1 MKRTIA
7 ACGLVAWALGVS
19 REMSM
24 MRTLALALAVIA
36 AAATRA
42 WPAGYPQGAIVA
54 DPNRPGLY
62 WFSQVDNNTTN
73 PTTGGANWLPFN
85 PSATLVTGQVYFE
98 FTTPTSVALMPFGG
112 SSIVINKIVYHI
124 PSAGISCSN
133 TNTYVGGVS
142 GQSLGND
149 LVYDVF
155 LFNDAGM
162 LTCDYYLISGG
173 IGSLHEPDTTAGNVG
188 IEVRNNSGSADSTR
202 SFIGMV
208 LTNSSGQFQGQGTG
222 TISWFNQQPIV
233 LGGTD
238 IDGPINIS
246 SPGDV
251 QELTSSARISFL
263 CFASSGKGV
272 CSAQISLGGNVSVSA
287 ETAMAS
293 FGILLNSGVSYTWVT
308 QSLNR
313 QGMTPAITA
322 AFSEGSNWA
331 SPGGALSGSGTASFG
346 DFQLYAMIW
355 G

>member
-124 PSAGISCSN
+124 PSAGILLLEYQHLCRWRFRS
-133 TNTYVGGVS
+133 
-142 GQSLGND
+142 
-149 LVYDVF
+149 
-155 LFNDAGM
+155 
-162 LTCDYYLISGG
+162 
-173 IGSLHEPDTTAGNVG
+173 EPW
-188 IEVRNNSGSADSTR
+188 
-202 SFIGMV
+202 
-208 LTNSSGQFQGQGTG
+208 Q
-222 TISWFNQQPIV
+222 
-233 LGGTD
+233 
-238 IDGPINIS
+238 
-246 SPGDV
+246 
-251 QELTSSARISFL
+251 
-263 CFASSGKGV
+263 
-272 CSAQISLGGNVSVSA
+272 
-287 ETAMAS
+287 
-293 FGILLNSGVSYTWVT
+293 
-308 QSLNR
+308 
-313 QGMTPAITA
+313 
-322 AFSEGSNWA
+322 
-331 SPGGALSGSGTASFG
+331 
-346 DFQLYAMIW
+346 
-355 G
+355 